1 MQRYKSRL
9 TIVVLGVIAL
19 LLMGTVVWASP
30 QASPHS
36 AKRAEMHLA
45 VNPFEIEIT
54 SELGHNLYLQFE
66 HHWLGYTEIW
76 SSGDPLGPAYQGSI
90 YVPVHNPVTLLGK
103 PLKLESIEVCYQ
115 VTPGSYI
122 GRTAV
127 FFADRGGGRTQIL
140 DSGTDRTSTS
150 WTCYT
155 VTNDTPQLIEGP
167 LLVYF
172 LVHFAASDGD
182 SDMVSIGQITLT
194 LTK

>member
-1 MQRYKSRL
+1 MQRYKSRF
-9 TIVVLGVIAL
+9 TIVVLGVIAFL
-19 LLMGTVVWASP
+19 LIGTVVWASP
-30 QASPHS
+30 QASPPS

-45 VNPFEIEIT
+45 VNPFEMETTTEIAD
-54 SELGHNLYLQFE
+54 NAYLQFM

-76 SSGDPLGPAYQGSI
+76 SSGDPSPSYQGTV

-115 VTPGSYI
+115 VTEGSYI
-122 GRTAV
+122 ERTAV
-127 FFADRGGGRTQIL
+127 FFADRSGGRTQIL
-140 DSGTDRTSTS
+140 DNWTSRTSTS

-155 VTNDTPQLIEGP
+155 VTNDTPELIEGP

-172 LVHFAASDGD
+172 LLLFDESSSSDR
-182 SDMVSIGQITLT
+182 VTIGQITLT